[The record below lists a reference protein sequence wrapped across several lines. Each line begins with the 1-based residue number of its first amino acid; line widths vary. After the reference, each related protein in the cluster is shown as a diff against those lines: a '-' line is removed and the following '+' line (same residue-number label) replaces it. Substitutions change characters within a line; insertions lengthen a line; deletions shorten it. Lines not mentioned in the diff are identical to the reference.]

1 VEEAYRKQFTD
12 ALRDYVAMGNF
23 KYPVYT
29 NKIYVSIFREKA
41 QEYRKILQLHKHEKV
56 RDTLYSEVLD
66 LIASYECGFADVL
79 KKEYEKRNKKLSPFE
94 VDILFKKFENMAHW
108 VPLIEKA
115 RSKMASRDL
124 AFRDAL
130 HYKLKEYVT
139 HLQIEDFDR
148 FIGERSKDLSERL
161 EEAKDVMKRLKDR

>member
-1 VEEAYRKQFTD
+1 
-12 ALRDYVAMGNF
+12 
-23 KYPVYT
+23 
-29 NKIYVSIFREKA
+29 
-41 QEYRKILQLHKHEKV
+41 
-56 RDTLYSEVLD
+56 
-66 LIASYECGFADVL
+66 VL